1 MTIDLAMPFAFG
13 IIDPSMRFEYAL
25 SLTHTEATIMTRA
38 SQIAHRWRRGL
49 LVAGV
54 FFELAAVIWI
64 LGPYLATFGDGDPA
78 GVLGTPLCVPPIQA
92 DEDEY
97 LLNAGVLVGL
107 LLLAQWVFLLPSRLL
122 PIRLTARGRP
132 LRSAVIVA
140 AAMGMLLTLGA
151 FTLVLELFDLWKPI
165 ISPVDPVNVAPTLP
179 SMTDIWVGMI
189 IVWAIWALLLF
200 RYWRD
205 GDCYTQLSKI
215 VRALIAGSVVE
226 AIVAAPVQA
235 FASRQNDCY
244 CERGSYTTLV
254 CSGVVL
260 FWAFGPGIVLL
271 FLREHYRRAKLFPHC
286 QKRGYDLRGGL
297 LICPECGTPFI
308 TLEQQNSVT

>member
-1 MTIDLAMPFAFG
+1 
-13 IIDPSMRFEYAL
+13 
-25 SLTHTEATIMTRA
+25 MTRA

-49 LVAGV
+49 LVGGV
-54 FFELAAVIWI
+54 LFELAAVAWV
-64 LGPYLATFGDGDPA
+64 LGPSLAAFGDWELG
-78 GVLGTPLCVPPIQA
+78 GVLGTPLCVPPSPA
-92 DEDEY
+92 DEHEY
-97 LLNAGVLVGL
+97 LVNAVVLVGA
-107 LLLAQWVFLLPSRLL
+107 LLLAQWVFLLPSRML

-132 LRSAVIVA
+132 LRSSVIVA

-151 FTLVLELFDLWKPI
+151 FSLVMDLLNNWKPF
-165 ISPVDPVNVAPTLP
+165 ISPAIYGPAWS
-179 SMTDIWVGMI
+179 SMGAGMI
-189 IVWAIWALLLF
+189 GVWAVWVLLLF

-205 GDCYTQLSKI
+205 GDRYTQLTRI

-235 FASRQNDCY
+235 FAARQDDCY

-271 FLREHYRRAKLFPHC
+271 FLREHYRRARLFPHC
-286 QKRGYDLRGGL
+286 QKCGYDLRGGL
-297 LICPECGTPFI
+297 RMCPECGTPASAADAQ
-308 TLEQQNSVT
+308 TSSRDENRA